1 MLDRDT
7 PANIITYLYP
17 NTNFKIRVHE
27 HTDTKSLWIVYTDI
41 CNILNKTNPSLLAK
55 LKFKDKDKHVHKI
68 ITNKG
73 KQSILFI
80 NKEALLED
88 LYQDNLKAIQ
98 LADWLSSLTLVHN
111 KNTKHVFKEPVLVEK
126 ACLDYL
132 YNFLT
137 GLKEQGII

>member
-1 MLDRDT
+1 M
-7 PANIITYLYP
+7 
-17 NTNFKIRVHE
+17 
-27 HTDTKSLWIVYTDI
+27 S
-41 CNILNKTNPSLLAK
+41 
-55 LKFKDKDKHVHKI
+55 
-68 ITNKG
+68 
-73 KQSILFI
+73 LFI

-111 KNTKHVFKEPVLVEK
+111 KNTKHVFKESVLVEK
-126 ACLDYL
+126 AYLDYL

>member
-17 NTNFKIRVHE
+17 NTNFKVRVHGC
-27 HTDTKSLWIVYTDI
+27 TDTKSLWIVYTDI

-55 LKFKDKDKHVHKI
+55 LKFKAEDKCVHKI
-68 ITNKG
+68 ITTKG

-80 NKEALLED
+80 NKEALLKD

-126 ACLDYL
+126 AYLDYL
-132 YNFLT
+132 HTFLT